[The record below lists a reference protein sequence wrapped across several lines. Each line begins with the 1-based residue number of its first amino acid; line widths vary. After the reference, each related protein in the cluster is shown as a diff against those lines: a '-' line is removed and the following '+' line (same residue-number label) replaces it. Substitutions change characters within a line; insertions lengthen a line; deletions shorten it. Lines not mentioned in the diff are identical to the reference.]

1 MMQVTVT
8 AGSPVRTSRDA
19 APPRAGAMPIV
30 KRTHARFLILAMIF
44 VVTSLNNADRA
55 TLSIA
60 GSDMQK
66 SLGLS
71 AVQMGYLFSAFA
83 WSYALAQLPGG
94 WLMDRFG
101 SKRTYAVSIFLW
113 SSMTFLQGFAGT
125 MGPVTI
131 VAQLFVLRFLVGLC
145 EGPAYPGNT
154 RIVTA
159 WFPATERATASAIFN
174 SGQYFAT
181 ALFAPLMGW
190 LVHAHGWQSVFYVMG
205 SLGMLMSAVWLLVV
219 HSPADHPAINQAEL
233 DYIVAGGAL
242 VDMDRKGDD
251 RPEVPTKEALKAL
264 LSSRMML
271 GVYLGQYGITT
282 LVYFFLTWFPIYLVQ
297 ALHMPILKA
306 GFIAAVPAICGFVGG
321 VLGGLFSDALLRR
334 GWSLTWAR
342 KVPIVTGLLLS
353 MNIVLCNYVRVES
366 VIVLLMALAFFG
378 KGLGSL
384 GWAVVADTSPKEAA
398 GISGGLF
405 NTFANIAGIT
415 TPIVIGYIV
424 DRTGSFDGALLYVAA
439 HAIFAICC
447 FLFVTKEIRR
457 IALAVPAAAAIRRT
471 T

>member
-1 MMQVTVT
+1 MSTVPF
-8 AGSPVRTSRDA
+8 AARDG
-19 APPRAGAMPIV
+19 APLGAPFQGTPARAEKP
-30 KRTHARFLILAMIF
+30 THARFLILAMIF
-44 VVTSLNNADRA
+44 IVTSLNNADRA

-66 SLGLS
+66 ALGLS

-101 SKRTYAVSIFLW
+101 SKRTYAVSIFMW
-113 SSMTFLQGFAGT
+113 SLMTFAQGFAGT
-125 MGPVTI
+125 WGASTVVI
-131 VAQLFVLRFLVGLC
+131 QLFALRFLVGLC

-159 WFPATERATASAIFN
+159 WFPSTERATASAIFN

-190 LVHAHGWQSVFYVMG
+190 LTHSFGWQSVFYVMG
-205 SLGMLMSAVWLLVV
+205 SLGMLMSAVWMLVI
-219 HSPADHPAINQAEL
+219 HSPTDHPRINRAEL
-233 DYIVAGGAL
+233 DHMVKGGAL
-242 VDMDRKGDD
+242 IDMDRPSTATDKK
-251 RPEVPTKEALKAL
+251 RTPTWVCLKAL

-306 GFIAAVPAICGFVGG
+306 GFVAAVPAIFGFVGG

-342 KVPIVTGLLLS
+342 KTPIVVGLLLS
-353 MNIVLCNYVRVES
+353 MSIVACNFLQVQWI
-366 VIVLLMALAFFG
+366 IVCLMALAFFG

-405 NTFANIAGIT
+405 NTFANLAGIT

-424 DRTGSFDGALLYVAA
+424 QTTRSFDGALIYVAC

-447 FLFVTKEIRR
+447 FLFVTKDIKR
-457 IALAVPAAAAIRRT
+457 IELKTESAAA
-471 T
+471 

>member
-1 MMQVTVT
+1 MEEGPSRR
-8 AGSPVRTSRDA
+8 GSLADSIV
-19 APPRAGAMPIV
+19 GALRP
-30 KRTHARFLILAMIF
+30 THARFLILAMVF
-44 VVTSLNNADRA
+44 VVTSLNNADRS

-60 GSDMQK
+60 GSDMQRA
-66 SLGLS
+66 LGLS

-101 SKRTYAVSIFLW
+101 SKRTYAASIFMW
-113 SSMTFLQGFAGT
+113 SLMTFLQGFAGT
-125 MGPVTI
+125 MGGAAI

-159 WFPATERATASAIFN
+159 WFPATERGTASAIFN

-190 LVHAHGWQSVFYVMG
+190 LVHEFGWQSVFYVMG
-205 SLGMLMSAVWLLVV
+205 AIGMLLSAVWMMVI
-219 HSPADHPAINQAEL
+219 HSPATHPQINKAEY

-242 VDMDRKGDD
+242 VDMDKSDK
-251 RPEVPTKEALKAL
+251 EKHAVPTLACLKSL

-306 GFIAAVPAICGFVGG
+306 GFVAAVPAICGFFGG
-321 VLGGLFSDALLRR
+321 VLGGFFSDALLRR
-334 GWSLTWAR
+334 GWSLKWAR
-342 KVPIVTGLLLS
+342 KVPIVIGLLMS
-353 MNIVLCNYVRVES
+353 MAIIACNYTQVQS
-366 VIVLLMALAFFG
+366 IIVVLMALAFFG

-405 NTFANIAGIT
+405 NTFANLAGIT
-415 TPIVIGYIV
+415 TPIAIGYIV
-424 DRTGSFDGALLYVAA
+424 QTTKSFDGALLYVGA
-439 HAIFAICC
+439 HAVFAICC
-447 FLFVTKEIRR
+447 FLFITKDIKR
-457 IALAVPAAAAIRRT
+457 IELKPAVAA
-471 T
+471 

>member
-1 MMQVTVT
+1 MLNSPAFGRTPST
-8 AGSPVRTSRDA
+8 GSSGGVIEA
-19 APPRAGAMPIV
+19 AETPRAAARVSG
-30 KRTHARFLILAMIF
+30 RTHTRFLILAMIF

-66 SLGLS
+66 ALGLS

-101 SKRTYAVSIFLW
+101 SKRTYAASIFLW
-113 SSMTFLQGFAGT
+113 SLMTFLQGFAGT
-125 MGPVTI
+125 MGGAMIVT
-131 VAQLFVLRFLVGLC
+131 QLFVLRFLVGLS

-190 LVHAHGWQSVFYVMG
+190 LTHAYGWQSVFYVMG
-205 SLGMLMSAVWLLVV
+205 SIGMLMSVVWLFVI
-219 HSPADHPAINQAEL
+219 HGPADHPRINRAEL

-242 VDMDRKGDD
+242 VDMDRKGSDKA
-251 RPEVPTKEALKAL
+251 RVPTARALKAL

-342 KVPIVTGLLLS
+342 KTPIVVGLLLS
-353 MNIVLCNYVRVES
+353 MSIVLCNVARVEW
-366 VIVLLMALAFFG
+366 VIVTLMALAFFG

-405 NTFANIAGIT
+405 NTFANLAGIT

-424 DRTGSFDGALLYVAA
+424 QTTKSFDGALIYVAA
-439 HAIFAICC
+439 HAVFAICC
-447 FLFVTKEIRR
+447 FLFVTKQIKR
-457 IALAVPAAAAIRRT
+457 IQLEPATA
-471 T
+471 

>member
-1 MMQVTVT
+1 MSTVPLT
-8 AGSPVRTSRDA
+8 ARDGA
-19 APPRAGAMPIV
+19 APGIAASSAAKP
-30 KRTHARFLILAMIF
+30 THARFLILAMIF
-44 VVTSLNNADRA
+44 IVTSLNNADRA

-66 SLGLS
+66 ALGVS

-94 WLMDRFG
+94 WLMDKFG
-101 SKRTYAVSIFLW
+101 SKRTYAVSIFMW
-113 SSMTFLQGFAGT
+113 SLMTFAQGFAGSWGAST
-125 MGPVTI
+125 VVI
-131 VAQLFVLRFLVGLC
+131 QLFALRFLVGLC

-190 LVHAHGWQSVFYVMG
+190 LTHSYGWQSVFYVMG
-205 SLGMLMSAVWLLVV
+205 TLGMLMSAVWMLVI
-219 HSPADHPAINQAEL
+219 HAPTDHPGVNKAEL
-233 DYIVAGGAL
+233 DYMVKGGAL
-242 VDMDRKGDD
+242 IDMDRPASVD
-251 RPEVPTKEALKAL
+251 RKQTIPTWVCLKAL

-297 ALHMPILKA
+297 ALHMPVMKA
-306 GFIAAVPAICGFVGG
+306 GFIAAIPAICGFVGG
-321 VLGGLFSDALLRR
+321 VLGGVFSDALLRR

-342 KVPIVTGLLLS
+342 KVPIVVGLLLS
-353 MNIVLCNYVRVES
+353 MSIVACNFMQVQW

-405 NTFANIAGIT
+405 NTFANLAGIT

-424 DRTGSFDGALLYVAA
+424 QTTRSFDGALVYVAC
-439 HAIFAICC
+439 HAVFAICC
-447 FLFVTKEIRR
+447 FLFITKDIKR
-457 IALAVPAAAAIRRT
+457 IELTPASAAA
-471 T
+471 

>member
-1 MMQVTVT
+1 MSTVPFT
-8 AGSPVRTSRDA
+8 AGEGASFGASSRPLA
-19 APPRAGAMPIV
+19 ASAAGP
-30 KRTHARFLILAMIF
+30 THTRFLILAMIF
-44 VVTSLNNADRA
+44 IVTSLNNADRA

-60 GSDMQK
+60 GSDMQTA
-66 SLGLS
+66 LGIS
-71 AVQMGYLFSAFA
+71 TVQMGYLFSAFA

-101 SKRTYAVSIFLW
+101 SKRTYAVSIFMW
-113 SSMTFLQGFAGT
+113 SLMTFAQGFAGSWGAST
-125 MGPVTI
+125 VVI
-131 VAQLFVLRFLVGLC
+131 QLFALRFLVGLC

-159 WFPATERATASAIFN
+159 WFPSTERATASAIFN

-190 LVHAHGWQSVFYVMG
+190 LTHSFGWQSVFYVMG
-205 SLGMLMSAVWLLVV
+205 TLGMLMSAVWMLVI
-219 HSPADHPAINQAEL
+219 HAPTDHPRINKAEL
-233 DYIVAGGAL
+233 DYMVKGGAL
-242 VDMDRKGDD
+242 IDMDRPSTAGGKK
-251 RPEVPTKEALKAL
+251 RTPTLVALKAL

-306 GFIAAVPAICGFVGG
+306 GFIAAIPAICGFVGG

-342 KVPIVTGLLLS
+342 KIPIVIGLLLS
-353 MNIVLCNYVRVES
+353 MSIVACNFLQIQWI
-366 VIVLLMALAFFG
+366 IVCLMALAFFG

-405 NTFANIAGIT
+405 NTFANLAGIT

-424 DRTGSFDGALLYVAA
+424 QTTKSFDGALIYVAC
-439 HAIFAICC
+439 HAVFAICC
-447 FLFVTKEIRR
+447 FLFVTKEIKR
-457 IALAVPAAAAIRRT
+457 IELKPAAVAA
-471 T
+471 

>member
-1 MMQVTVT
+1 MSTVPFAARDGATSSAPFQGT
-8 AGSPVRTSRDA
+8 AA
-19 APPRAGAMPIV
+19 RAEKP
-30 KRTHARFLILAMIF
+30 THARFLILAMIF
-44 VVTSLNNADRA
+44 IVTSLNNADRA

-60 GSDMQK
+60 GSDMQAA
-66 SLGLS
+66 LGLS

-101 SKRTYAVSIFLW
+101 SKRTYAVSIFMW
-113 SSMTFLQGFAGT
+113 SLMTFAQGFAGSWGAST
-125 MGPVTI
+125 VVI
-131 VAQLFVLRFLVGLC
+131 QLFALRFLVGLC

-159 WFPATERATASAIFN
+159 WFPSTERATASAIFN

-190 LVHAHGWQSVFYVMG
+190 LTHSFGWQSVFYVMG
-205 SLGMLMSAVWLLVV
+205 SLGMLMSAVWMLVI
-219 HSPADHPAINQAEL
+219 HSPTDHPRINRAEL
-233 DYIVAGGAL
+233 DHMVQGGAL
-242 VDMDRKGDD
+242 IDMDRPSTAADKQ
-251 RPEVPTKEALKAL
+251 RTPTRVCLKAL

-271 GVYLGQYGITT
+271 GIYLGQYGITT

-321 VLGGLFSDALLRR
+321 VLGGVFSDALLRR

-342 KVPIVTGLLLS
+342 KIPIVVGLLLS
-353 MNIVLCNYVRVES
+353 MSIVACNFLQVQW
-366 VIVLLMALAFFG
+366 VIVCLMALAFFG

-405 NTFANIAGIT
+405 NTFANLAGIT

-424 DRTGSFDGALLYVAA
+424 QTTKSFDGALIYVAC
-439 HAIFAICC
+439 HAVFAICC
-447 FLFVTKEIRR
+447 FLFVTKDIKR
-457 IALAVPAAAAIRRT
+457 IELKTETAVA
-471 T
+471 

>member
-1 MMQVTVT
+1 MLKASAIAGT
-8 AGSPVRTSRDA
+8 AIGTTRATPTPTGPLAPDGS
-19 APPRAGAMPIV
+19 IV
-30 KRTHARFLILAMIF
+30 GKRTHARFLILAMIF

-71 AVQMGYLFSAFA
+71 AIQMGYLFSAFA

-101 SKRTYAVSIFLW
+101 SKRTYAVSIFMW
-113 SSMTFLQGFAGT
+113 SLMTFLQGFAGS
-125 MGPVTI
+125 MGAVAV

-190 LVHAHGWQSVFYVMG
+190 LTHSFGWQSVFYVMG
-205 SLGMLMSAVWLLVV
+205 TLGMAMSAVWLLVI
-219 HSPADHPAINQAEL
+219 HSPADHPAINRAEL

-242 VDMDRKGDD
+242 VDMDRKSTD
-251 RPEVPTKEALKAL
+251 RARVPTKAALRAL

-342 KVPIVTGLLLS
+342 KVPIVIGLLLS
-353 MNIVLCNYVRVES
+353 MSIVLCNYVRIES

-384 GWAVVADTSPKEAA
+384 GWAIVADTSPKEAA

-405 NTFANIAGIT
+405 NAFANIAGIT

-424 DRTGSFDGALLYVAA
+424 DRTRSFDGALLYVAA

-457 IALAVPAAAAIRRT
+457 ITLSPSEVA
-471 T
+471 

>member
-1 MMQVTVT
+1 MSTVPLAARDDATLGAPFQGT
-8 AGSPVRTSRDA
+8 AA
-19 APPRAGAMPIV
+19 RAEKP
-30 KRTHARFLILAMIF
+30 THARFLILAMIF
-44 VVTSLNNADRA
+44 IVTSLNNADRA

-60 GSDMQK
+60 GSDMQN

-101 SKRTYAVSIFLW
+101 SKRTYAVSIFMW
-113 SSMTFLQGFAGT
+113 SLMTFAQGFAGSWGAST
-125 MGPVTI
+125 VVI
-131 VAQLFVLRFLVGLC
+131 QLFALRFLVGLC

-159 WFPATERATASAIFN
+159 WFPSTERATASAIFN

-190 LVHAHGWQSVFYVMG
+190 LTHSFGWQSVFYVMG
-205 SLGMLMSAVWLLVV
+205 SLGMLMSAVWMLVI
-219 HSPADHPAINQAEL
+219 HSPTDHPRINRAEL
-233 DYIVAGGAL
+233 DHMIKGGAL
-242 VDMDRKGDD
+242 IDMDRPSTSTDKK
-251 RPEVPTKEALKAL
+251 RTPTWVCLKAL

-306 GFIAAVPAICGFVGG
+306 GFIAAVPAIFGFVGG

-342 KVPIVTGLLLS
+342 KMPIVIGLLLS
-353 MNIVLCNYVRVES
+353 MSIVACNFLQVQWI
-366 VIVLLMALAFFG
+366 IVCLMALAFFG

-405 NTFANIAGIT
+405 NTFANLAGIT

-424 DRTGSFDGALLYVAA
+424 QTTQSFDGALIYVAC
-439 HAIFAICC
+439 HAVFAICC
-447 FLFVTKEIRR
+447 FLFVTKDIKR
-457 IALAVPAAAAIRRT
+457 IELETVPAAA
-471 T
+471 

>member
-1 MMQVTVT
+1 MSTVPFAARDGAT
-8 AGSPVRTSRDA
+8 LGAPFQGTSA
-19 APPRAGAMPIV
+19 RAEKP
-30 KRTHARFLILAMIF
+30 THARFLILAMVFI
-44 VVTSLNNADRA
+44 VTSLNNADRA

-66 SLGLS
+66 ALGLS

-101 SKRTYAVSIFLW
+101 SKRTYAVSIFMW
-113 SSMTFLQGFAGT
+113 SLMTFAQGFAGT
-125 MGPVTI
+125 WGASTVVI
-131 VAQLFVLRFLVGLC
+131 QLFALRFLVGLC

-159 WFPATERATASAIFN
+159 WFPSTERATASAIFN

-190 LVHAHGWQSVFYVMG
+190 LTHSFGWQSVFYVMG
-205 SLGMLMSAVWLLVV
+205 SLGMLMSAVWMLVI
-219 HSPADHPAINQAEL
+219 HSPTDHPRINRAEL
-233 DYIVAGGAL
+233 DHMIKGGAL
-242 VDMDRKGDD
+242 IDMDRPSTTSDKK
-251 RPEVPTKEALKAL
+251 RTPTWVCLKAL

-306 GFIAAVPAICGFVGG
+306 GFIAAVPAIFGFVGG

-342 KVPIVTGLLLS
+342 KTPIVVGLLLS
-353 MNIVLCNYVRVES
+353 MSIVACNFLQVQW
-366 VIVLLMALAFFG
+366 VIVCLMALAFFG

-405 NTFANIAGIT
+405 NTFANLAGIT

-424 DRTGSFDGALLYVAA
+424 QTTKSFDGALIYVAC
-439 HAIFAICC
+439 HAIFAIFC
-447 FLFVTKEIRR
+447 FLFVTKDIRR
-457 IALAVPAAAAIRRT
+457 IELKTGPAAA
-471 T
+471 